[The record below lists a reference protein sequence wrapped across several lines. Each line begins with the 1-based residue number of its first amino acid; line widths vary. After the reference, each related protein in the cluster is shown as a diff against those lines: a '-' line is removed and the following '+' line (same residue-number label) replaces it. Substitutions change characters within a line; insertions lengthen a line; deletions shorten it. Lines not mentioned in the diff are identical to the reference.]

1 VPSISAYGPMSGASF
16 PLTFSGPNG
25 QSYQVLRS
33 PNVALPLAG
42 WTVLTTGTF
51 GANPVTYTDTTAT
64 NAQQF
69 YRIKSP

>member
-1 VPSISAYGPMSGASF
+1 
-16 PLTFSGPNG
+16 
-25 QSYQVLRS
+25 
-33 PNVALPLAG
+33 
-42 WTVLTTGTF
+42 LTTGTF